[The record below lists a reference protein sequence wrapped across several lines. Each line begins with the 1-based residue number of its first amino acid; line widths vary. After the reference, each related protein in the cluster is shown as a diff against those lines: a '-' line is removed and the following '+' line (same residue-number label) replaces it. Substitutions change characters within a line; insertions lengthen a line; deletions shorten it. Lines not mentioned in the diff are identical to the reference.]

1 MSLLLVVVGRGEV
14 LHDEAGAALAEHR
27 LPPLADDVISAA
39 QLVLQE
45 DPHALA
51 HTVAVPLGHR
61 ATDDLVLL
69 DGEAAHLEVRLLD
82 GIPLVLAVVVAAVD
96 HAGHGVP
103 ADAHLALHLAG
114 VLLHQQ
120 AQQAEQAVVG
130 GAGGMVP
137 APPIQGVVTE
147 RPSYV
152 SLIEWMALK
161 SAAQQH
167 ADPDAELTRLVNF
180 LRFMRLRDVL
190 DALPQDAAAQRQ
202 LLANALLSELPTHVQ
217 QGNIGRTEALGL
229 QAQWLAIVQPD
240 EQLRAEMVRQEA
252 ARLNP
257 GQ

>member
-14 LHDEAGAALAEHR
+14 LHDEAGAALAEHC

-51 HTVAVPLGHR
+51 HAVAVPLGHR

-120 AQQAEQAVVG
+120 AQQAHLQRR
-130 GAGGMVP
+130 GMDC
-137 APPIQGVVTE
+137 G
-147 RPSYV
+147 RRSGFFG
-152 SLIEWMALK
+152 K
-161 SAAQQH
+161 G
-167 ADPDAELTRLVNF
+167 
-180 LRFMRLRDVL
+180 
-190 DALPQDAAAQRQ
+190 
-202 LLANALLSELPTHVQ
+202 LLSHSEGLCMAISRNDDDECNVPRP
-217 QGNIGRTEALGL
+217 RTRGPAC
-229 QAQWLAIVQPD
+229 
-240 EQLRAEMVRQEA
+240 
-252 ARLNP
+252 AR
-257 GQ
+257 

>member
-1 MSLLLVVVGRGEV
+1 MVVLIERKRSPWVLRGVILGVLLALVG
-14 LHDEAGAALAEHR
+14 AGWWAWSWQ
-27 LPPLADDVISAA
+27 P
-39 QLVLQE
+39 
-45 DPHALA
+45 
-51 HTVAVPLGHR
+51 
-61 ATDDLVLL
+61 DDLMT
-69 DGEAAHLEVRLLD
+69 EAPVAATGGAGMTAAPD
-82 GIPLVLAVVVAAVD
+82 VVAAT
-96 HAGHGVP
+96 P
-103 ADAHLALHLAG
+103 ADPLGASGPPVDANAWRE
-114 VLLHQQ
+114 Q

-137 APPIQGVVTE
+137 APPIQGVLTE

-202 LLANALLSELPTHVQ
+202 LLADALLSELPTHVQ

>member
-1 MSLLLVVVGRGEV
+1 MVVMIERKQSPWVLRGVILAVLLALVG
-14 LHDEAGAALAEHR
+14 AGWWAWSWQ
-27 LPPLADDVISAA
+27 P
-39 QLVLQE
+39 
-45 DPHALA
+45 
-51 HTVAVPLGHR
+51 
-61 ATDDLVLL
+61 DDLMTE
-69 DGEAAHLEVRLLD
+69 EAPAVRASAVT
-82 GIPLVLAVVVAAVD
+82 PPAVVSVAPSEALGADGPPVD
-96 HAGHGVP
+96 AQ
-103 ADAHLALHLAG
+103 AWR
-114 VLLHQQ
+114 QQ